1 MTFWLRF
8 GLIAFAAAALF
19 LGGHKVARMQ
29 CKAEQAEA
37 LQKAVEARKVDESFT
52 QGVSAAYEG
61 VAAQLRRLAAVNK
74 TEVIRETSRIEYRC
88 ELPAAG
94 ERLRIDGIRAA
105 NAASGQPDPAM
116 PPDTGNSGKGSRGAS
131 DRIYG
136 PGDDDGGVQ
145 R

>member
-8 GLIAFAAAALF
+8 GLIAFAAIACFMA
-19 LGGHKVARMQ
+19 GNKVARMA

-61 VAAQLRRLAAVNK
+61 VAAQLRRLSAVNRVEL
-74 TEVIRETSRIEYRC
+74 TREVTKEVYRC
-88 ELPAAG
+88 PLPADALRMLNAG
-94 ERLRIDGIRAA
+94 IDSA
-105 NAASGQPDPAM
+105 NNATGQPDATVPPTT
-116 PPDTGNSGKGSRGAS
+116 PPDSQRPGRTGSGLFGT
-131 DRIYG
+131 D
-136 PGDDDGGVQ
+136 GDI

>member
-1 MTFWLRF
+1 MTFWIRF

-19 LGGHKVARMQ
+19 LGGHKVARLQ

-61 VAAQLRRLAAVNK
+61 VAAQLRRLSAVNRVEL
-74 TEVIRETSRIEYRC
+74 TREVTKEVYRC
-88 ELPAAG
+88 PLPADALRMLNAG
-94 ERLRIDGIRAA
+94 IDAA
-105 NAASGQPDPAM
+105 NGTPSEPHSVVPAN
-116 PPDTGNSGKGSRGAS
+116 PPSSSEGSRGAS
-131 DRIYG
+131 SSLFG
-136 PGDDDGGVQ
+136 PDGDV